1 MLTEPQYGLSRAHS
15 NRVEKSSFM
24 IKNQTELCLVR
35 WAIFDMPAPQGSD
48 LKFKPFYTEN
58 NANLFMQKMP
68 NLTHYQLLIKSSLT
82 SKTFNIDCLEK
93 PSLNILFS
101 KYESFILSRTVS
113 KAVYLYLV
121 EIYLYR

>member
-35 WAIFDMPAPQGSD
+35 WSIFDMPAPQGSD

-58 NANLFMQKMP
+58 NANLFYAETLP
-68 NLTHYQLLIKSSLT
+68 TT
-82 SKTFNIDCLEK
+82 SFCL
-93 PSLNILFS
+93 
-101 KYESFILSRTVS
+101 
-113 KAVYLYLV
+113 KAG
-121 EIYLYR
+121 